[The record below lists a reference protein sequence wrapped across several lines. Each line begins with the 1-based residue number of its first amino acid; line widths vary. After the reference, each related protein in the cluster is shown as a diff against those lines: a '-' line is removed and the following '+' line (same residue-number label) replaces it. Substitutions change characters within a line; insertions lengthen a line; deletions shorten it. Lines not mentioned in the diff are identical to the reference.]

1 MTVDSIGSSVVK
13 SEHLSAKGAKRMPD
27 SESKKAWMK
36 ENSTMIGARLN
47 HNTDADIVEYLK
59 TVDSTGGTIKK
70 ALRLLIAQEAPSAAQ
85 PAEGEEEDYSWLFE
99 DEEN

>member
-1 MTVDSIGSSVVK
+1 MK
-13 SEHLSAKGAKRMPD
+13 D

-70 ALRLLIAQEAPSAAQ
+70 ALRLLIAQEAPSAVQLTA
-85 PAEGEEEDYSWLFE
+85 EEEVENISAEEELEALYGDLPW
-99 DEEN
+99 DEED

>member
-1 MTVDSIGSSVVK
+1 MK
-13 SEHLSAKGAKRMPD
+13 D

-85 PAEGEEEDYSWLFE
+85 PAEEEVERIFE
-99 DEEN
+99 DEELEDIYNSLPWDTDED

>member
-1 MTVDSIGSSVVK
+1 MK
-13 SEHLSAKGAKRMPD
+13 D

-70 ALRLLIAQEAPSAAQ
+70 ALRLLIAQEAPSAVQ
-85 PAEGEEEDYSWLFE
+85 PTAGEEVENISAEEELEALYGDLPW
-99 DEEN
+99 DEKD